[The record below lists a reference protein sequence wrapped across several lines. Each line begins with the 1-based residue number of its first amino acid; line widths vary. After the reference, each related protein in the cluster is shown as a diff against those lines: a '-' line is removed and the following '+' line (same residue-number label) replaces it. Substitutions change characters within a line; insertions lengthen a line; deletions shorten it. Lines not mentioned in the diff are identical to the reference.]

1 MIYKINFSRLLI
13 NLLPTFL
20 RQPVIYGIL
29 HAGGAVLEGQA
40 YKDFTEARREHN
52 YKLTHNGQVCYL
64 RAVLNDAFGGGFD
77 ILEVERKGDWLYA
90 ITEDGTGI
98 LLTTGED
105 GNAAEVEGGE
115 KVPVVYNE
123 ILLNASQNSFIV
135 SVPAGIYNTNLPAV
149 AALVDKYKLIS
160 KRAIYMANS

>member
-13 NLLPTFL
+13 NMLPTFL

-29 HAGGAVLEGQA
+29 YAAGQVLGKLT
-40 YKDFTEARREHN
+40 YKDFTNARMEHN

-77 ILEVERKGDWLYA
+77 ILEVERRGEWLYA
-90 ITEDGTGI
+90 ITEDGSDI
-98 LLTTGED
+98 LLSVGE
-105 GNAAEVEGGE
+105 GSNAAEVEGGQ
-115 KVPVVYNE
+115 KVPLVYNE
-123 ILLNASQNSFIV
+123 ALLNAAQNSFIV
-135 SVPAGIYNTNLPAV
+135 SVPYSIYQTRLPLV

-160 KRAIYMANS
+160 KRAIYVAHS